1 MPGASSRPGEPSPG
15 CGTGNNPGRAG
26 HNPMSRSDAGPTRSV
41 DSACTVTAFPRRCHG
56 ISSHVFP
63 LNFPGGDR
71 GPDSRAGC
79 LKVGLPLT
87 WPPAGKVSHRRCRT
101 LREERSPHGRAP
113 ESDFQ
118 AGVPK
123 GVSSP
128 LDPPPSPRASSDWR
142 SVRGADHQPIINIPL
157 DAHPGRPGPQK
168 QRGHPWPLIRA
179 TMPNGK
185 AESGPSPASTARV
198 SCQEKSGA
206 LASPTIQR
214 ADVFGTPS
222 RTAYFLP
229 R

>member
-79 LKVGLPLT
+79 LKVGLPPT

-101 LREERSPHGRAP
+101 LREERSPHGP
-113 ESDFQ
+113 
-118 AGVPK
+118 VPK
-123 GVSSP
+123 GDSGQG
-128 LDPPPSPRASSDWR
+128 SPRGIVPRRWAVFNFENR
-142 SVRGADHQPIINIPL
+142 RFRRGLSVAGRAALPEGA
-157 DAHPGRPGPQK
+157 GRPCHPHPPLGLVLVEALIGLNSAL
-168 QRGHPWPLIRA
+168 QRMIFPG
-179 TMPNGK
+179 
-185 AESGPSPASTARV
+185 
-198 SCQEKSGA
+198 
-206 LASPTIQR
+206 
-214 ADVFGTPS
+214 
-222 RTAYFLP
+222 
-229 R
+229 